1 MSQDCNFV
9 RQSNFTK
16 YFVLLNQIFSYRYYY
31 INSVC
36 LMIQTIITVMMAV
49 CRYSEIEVN
58 HRRHAK
64 HTEQFTK
71 NIFISDKTIYI
82 LTVFEM

>member
-9 RQSNFTK
+9 RQSNLTK
-16 YFVLLNQIFSYRYYY
+16 YFVLLNQIFLYRYYY

-64 HTEQFTK
+64 DTEQFTK
-71 NIFISDKTIYI
+71 NIFISDKTINFFY
-82 LTVFEM
+82 TF